1 MNIYPHSV
9 EQGANMPA
17 FFISSVSTDQ
27 EELMYER
34 AKKIN
39 KFQIVYMTESPEEL
53 EDVIER
59 LNYNLVYVMLDDG
72 LLRASKKKANIV
84 DQTVV
89 FLVNF
94 DFIGKRTK
102 VYETLM
108 ESLEIVQELK
118 GE

>member
-1 MNIYPHSV
+1 
-9 EQGANMPA
+9 
-17 FFISSVSTDQ
+17 
-27 EELMYER
+27 
-34 AKKIN
+34 
-39 KFQIVYMTESPEEL
+39 
-53 EDVIER
+53 
-59 LNYNLVYVMLDDG
+59 MLDDG